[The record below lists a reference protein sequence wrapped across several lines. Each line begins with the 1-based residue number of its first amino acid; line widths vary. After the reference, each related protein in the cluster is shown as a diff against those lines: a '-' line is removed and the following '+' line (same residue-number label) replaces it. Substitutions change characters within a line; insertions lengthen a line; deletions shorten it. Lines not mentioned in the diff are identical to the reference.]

1 MRHLDDRPETFGYS
15 EEEIPNLNLSEW
27 EAVQEVIKHSPETI
41 KAIEQIDQVIKI
53 IDDYKNGLLLA
64 TETTDNIKEYYK
76 EIDNGI

>member
-1 MRHLDDRPETFGYS
+1 M
-15 EEEIPNLNLSEW
+15 
-27 EAVQEVIKHSPETI
+27 IKHSPETL

-76 EIDNGI
+76 EIE

>member
-1 MRHLDDRPETFGYS
+1 MEHQRNTFGYS

-76 EIDNGI
+76 EIE

>member
-1 MRHLDDRPETFGYS
+1 MEHQRNTFGYS

-27 EAVQEVIKHSPETI
+27 EAVQEVIKHSPETM

>member
-1 MRHLDDRPETFGYS
+1 MEHQRNTFGYS